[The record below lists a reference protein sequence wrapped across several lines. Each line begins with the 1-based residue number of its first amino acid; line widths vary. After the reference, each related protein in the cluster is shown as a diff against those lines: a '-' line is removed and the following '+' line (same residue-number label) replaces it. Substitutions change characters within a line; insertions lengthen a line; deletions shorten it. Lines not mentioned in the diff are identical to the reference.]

1 MPAKLAYLTTFEP
14 GTIVLNLQV
23 TFTEEIKR
31 IEITREQLAGIVA
44 DGARALATIAVT
56 RDGEL

>member
-1 MPAKLAYLTTFEP
+1 MRAKLAYLTTPEP
-14 GTIVLNLQV
+14 GTVVLNVQT

-31 IEITREQLAGIVA
+31 IEITRDQLAGIVA
-44 DGARALATIAVT
+44 DGARALVRIPVT